1 MDSPLSIA
9 AFVIGVT
16 QLSKHLGVQGRWL
29 MTVATLAGAL
39 ATWLSTYQP
48 ALWASLSTVLIGLT
62 TTGLVSFADDRI
74 QKLNAPAAE

>member
-1 MDSPLSIA
+1 
-9 AFVIGVT
+9 
-16 QLSKHLGVQGRWL
+16 

-39 ATWLSTYQP
+39 ATWTSIYQP
-48 ALWASLSTVLIGLT
+48 ALWASLSSVLIGLT